1 MLLRRPDPLVAVAA
15 IVAGCFHPSPSVAG
29 GGSAIA
35 AGAERRG
42 EDEAMSD
49 DLIALARK
57 LEDMDFSTPEFL
69 SNLTDDVTFEAAGSR
84 DLLPW
89 AGVWKGP
96 EGLKSFRTL
105 LGTKVK
111 YDSWKPMAWFRDG
124 NTVIEHAHATG
135 TARESGIPFET
146 DLLRLWVFRERKVS
160 RMVTMYD
167 TLSYAL
173 AVGAVTAGANADRKS
188 TQSRPRQDPKK

>member
-1 MLLRRPDPLVAVAA
+1 VLLRRPDPLVAVAA

-29 GGSAIA
+29 GGSAIK
-35 AGAERRG
+35 AGAERQG
-42 EDEAMSD
+42 EDKAMPD

-57 LEDMDFSTPEFL
+57 LEEMDFSTPEFL
-69 SNLTDDVTFEAAGSR
+69 ANLTDDVTFEAAGSR
-84 DLLPW
+84 ELLPW
-89 AGVWKGP
+89 AGRWKGP

-105 LGTKVK
+105 LGTRVK
-111 YDSWKPMAWFRDG
+111 YNSWKPLAWFRDG
-124 NTVIEHAHATG
+124 DTVIEHAHATG
-135 TARESGIPFET
+135 TARESGLPFET

-173 AVGAVTAGANADRKS
+173 AVGAVAVPGKS
-188 TQSRPRQDPKK
+188 TPPKSQDPN